1 MVLWMGDPCW
11 RGFLY
16 PSSYVLPFLIPFSGL
31 FGILGD
37 QANPCKFQAC
47 NEFSECLVNP
57 WSGEAECRCYPG
69 YLSVEELPCQSLC
82 DLQPNFCLNDGKC
95 DIMPGHGAI
104 CRYVVGRD
112 FGFTRLEILP
122 LKKEICAY
130 DVMMITTVF
139 IREVISR

>member
-1 MVLWMGDPCW
+1 MFDVLGE
-11 RGFLY
+11 
-16 PSSYVLPFLIPFSGL
+16 
-31 FGILGD
+31 

-82 DLQPNFCLNDGKC
+82 DLQPDFCLNDGKC

-104 CRYVVGRD
+104 CRYVVVRD
-112 FGFTRLEILP
+112 FDSSINRKVIDTSSEDKGLILEP
-122 LKKEICAY
+122 
-130 DVMMITTVF
+130 
-139 IREVISR
+139 